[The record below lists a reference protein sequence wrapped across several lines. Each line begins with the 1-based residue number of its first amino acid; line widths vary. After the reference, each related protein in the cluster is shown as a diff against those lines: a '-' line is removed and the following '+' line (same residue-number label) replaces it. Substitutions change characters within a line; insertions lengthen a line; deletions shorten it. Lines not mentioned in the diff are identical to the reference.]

1 MMNMM
6 NISLPRLIGLLV
18 IVSPTFA
25 FATEVIGA
33 GSMIPVPLM
42 KAWSDVYTSRNPG
55 FLLKYQGSN
64 PAEGIRRIVN
74 KEVDFSSIDMPFKLE
89 ELNKNGLLQFP
100 FALGAIAPIVNLP
113 NVYPGQFR
121 LDGKTLGD
129 IFLGKIT
136 KWNDPVI
143 SALNPKIRLPD
154 ENIVI
159 VHRVASPGVRTIIG
173 DFLAKN
179 NTQWKSTNGDSMGGN
194 WPATA
199 IEVKDAVEN
208 FATIKKTQY
217 CIGYGAIS
225 LAMKQGLSYVQL
237 KNQAGNF
244 VSPSDENV
252 SAAAVNAKW
261 DESNGFNVVM
271 TDQPGATSWPMSF
284 ASFVLVRKQ
293 SADPE
298 RSREMLKYFKY
309 SLRYGGLKAVEY
321 DYTPLP
327 EEVTSIVRASW
338 NNIVDEKGQPV
349 FKD

>member
-1 MMNMM
+1 M
-6 NISLPRLIGLLV
+6 NILKIRFTRLIALLA
-18 IVSPTFA
+18 IVSPTYV
-25 FATEVIGA
+25 FATEIIGA

-42 KAWSDVYTSRNPG
+42 KAWSEVYTTRNPG

-64 PAEGIRRIVN
+64 PAEGIKRIVN
-74 KEVDFSSIDMPFKLE
+74 KEVDFSSVDMPFSIE
-89 ELNKNGLLQFP
+89 ELNKNGLMQFP

-113 NVYPGQFR
+113 NVYPGQFK

-129 IFLGKIT
+129 IFLGNIT
-136 KWNDPVI
+136 KWNDPAI
-143 SALNPKIRLPD
+143 LALNPKIRLPD
-154 ENIVI
+154 ANIVI

-179 NTQWKSTNGDSMGGN
+179 NSQWKAAKGDSMGGA
-194 WPATA
+194 WPASS

-217 CIGYGAIS
+217 CLGYGAIS
-225 LAMKQGLSYVQL
+225 LAMKHGLSYVQM
-237 KNQAGNF
+237 KNLAGNF

-252 SAAAVNAKW
+252 SAAAINAKW

-284 ASFVLVRKQ
+284 ASFVLVRRQ
-293 SADPE
+293 SPDPE

-321 DYTPLP
+321 DFTPLP
-327 EEVTSIVRASW
+327 EAVTSIIRASW
-338 NNIVDEKGQPV
+338 NNIVDDKGVPV
-349 FKD
+349 YKD